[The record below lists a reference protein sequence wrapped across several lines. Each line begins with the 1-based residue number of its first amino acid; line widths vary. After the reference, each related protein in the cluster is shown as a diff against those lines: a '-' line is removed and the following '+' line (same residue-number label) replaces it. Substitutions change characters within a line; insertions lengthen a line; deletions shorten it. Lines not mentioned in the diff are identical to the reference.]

1 MYVYD
6 NSDNID
12 MASCTVNGATFVR
25 EDMIEMAY
33 KVSNDAELAKAIK
46 SVTGDWTIILEQGT
60 YNNDINLTVAA
71 LGGAKGNLVFKAAE
85 GAMPVITGTVTMGY
99 FENRVGAEQWSGKV
113 TFDGI
118 TFDHANPLTHSLS
131 IQNLLGLTLR
141 NCTVIGD
148 GEYGI
153 SAPGS
158 NPTGPSSIVN
168 CNFINAGLQL
178 GGNFATG
185 LVIDDC
191 TFDES
196 CINVQG
202 GNSVTIQNCSFE
214 NTLTNSHVGESFY
227 LVRSNATPITV
238 KNCVIAIDS
247 ELSEVATAQ
256 EKWGI
261 LWNRKNLD
269 WTVEN
274 VAVTMTDA
282 ALMQTD
288 LLVTK
293 CTDTGK
299 INTNYLTVNVIV
311 Q

>member
-1 MYVYD
+1 M
-6 NSDNID
+6 S
-12 MASCTVNGATFVR
+12 
-25 EDMIEMAY
+25 
-33 KVSNDAELAKAIK
+33 
-46 SVTGDWTIILEQGT
+46 
-60 YNNDINLTVAA
+60 
-71 LGGAKGNLVFKAAE
+71 
-85 GAMPVITGTVTMGY
+85 PVIAGAVTLGY
-99 FENRVGAEQWSGKV
+99 FENRVGATPWDGKI

-118 TFDHANPLTHSLS
+118 TFNHANPSTHSLN
-131 IQNLLGLTLR
+131 IQNLKGLTLK

-148 GEYGI
+148 DEYGI

-191 TFDES
+191 TFDEA

-202 GNSVTIQNCSFE
+202 GNSVTIQNCAFE
-214 NTLTNSHVGESFY
+214 NTLTNAHVGESFY
-227 LVRSNATPITV
+227 LIRSNATPITV

-247 ELSEVATAQ
+247 ELSEVATDQ

-282 ALMQTD
+282 ALMQTE

-293 CTDTGK
+293 CDQTGK
-299 INTNYLTVNVIV
+299 INTTNLTVNGNVL
-311 Q
+311 